1 MSSRTLNSFK
11 GRQLVIATMHQKEQV
26 MAPILEKGL
35 GVICT
40 IPKNFDTDS
49 FGTFSGEITRTSD
62 ALTVA
67 RQKCLAA
74 IVATDCDLAVA
85 SEGSFGPHPS
95 AYFASANDEL
105 VMLMDRENQ
114 LEIIGRSISFQTNFS
129 GSYINSETELMNFA
143 AQAKFPSHGLILR
156 PSANSTED
164 MLKGIV
170 SPDVL
175 LEQFRYLKV
184 KHPAVFVETDMRAM
198 YNPTRME
205 IISMATKQLVQ
216 HVQSLCPECQTPG
229 FTITDMKTGLPCSW
243 CGNATPSVLCHIYSC
258 KKCNFTKEHL
268 YPNHK
273 KTEDPGFCNY
283 CNP

>member
-1 MSSRTLNSFK
+1 
-11 GRQLVIATMHQKEQV
+11 MHHKEQV

-35 GVICT
+35 GVICIT
-40 IPKNFDTDS
+40 PKDLDTDS
-49 FGTFSGEITRTSD
+49 FGTFSGETARVSD

-95 AYFASANDEL
+95 AYFATADDEL
-105 VMLMDRENQ
+105 VVLLDRENQ
-114 LEIIGRSISFQTNFS
+114 LEIIGRSVSFKTNFS
-129 GSYINSETELMNFA
+129 GSSITTEQELLDFA
-143 AQAKFPSHGLILR
+143 AQATFPSHGLILR
-156 PSANSTED
+156 PSQYSTED
-164 MLKGIV
+164 MVKGIV

-175 LEQFRYLKV
+175 LEQFHYLKA
-184 KHPAVFVETDMRAM
+184 KYSTVFVETDMRAL

-216 HVQSLCPECQTPG
+216 NVQSLCPECQTPG
-229 FTITDMKTGLPCSW
+229 FTITDVKTGLPCSW
-243 CGNATPSVLCHIYSC
+243 CGSATSSVLSHIYSC
-258 KKCNFTKEHL
+258 KKCGFAKEQL

>member
-1 MSSRTLNSFK
+1 
-11 GRQLVIATMHQKEQV
+11 MHHKEQV

-40 IPKNFDTDS
+40 TPKDLDTDS
-49 FGTFSGEITRTSD
+49 FGTFSGETARTSD

-74 IVATDCDLAVA
+74 IVTTDCDLAVA

-95 AYFASANDEL
+95 AYFATADDEL
-105 VMLMDRENQ
+105 VVLLDRENQ
-114 LEIIGRSISFQTNFS
+114 LEIIGRSVSFKTNFS
-129 GSYINSETELMNFA
+129 GSSITTEQELLDFA
-143 AQAKFPSHGLILR
+143 AQATFPSHGLILR
-156 PSANSTED
+156 PSQYSTED
-164 MLKGIV
+164 MFKGIV
-170 SPDVL
+170 YPDVL
-175 LEQFRYLKV
+175 LEQFHYLKA
-184 KHPAVFVETDMRAM
+184 KYSTVFVETDMRAL

-216 HVQSLCPECQTPG
+216 NVQSLCPECQTPG
-229 FTITDMKTGLPCSW
+229 FIITDVKTGLPCSW
-243 CGNATPSVLCHIYSC
+243 CGSATSSVLSHIYSC
-258 KKCNFTKEHL
+258 KKCGFTKEQL

>member
-1 MSSRTLNSFK
+1 
-11 GRQLVIATMHQKEQV
+11 MHHKEQV

-40 IPKNFDTDS
+40 TPKDLDTDS
-49 FGTFSGEITRTSD
+49 FGTFSGETARVSD

-95 AYFASANDEL
+95 AYFATADDEL
-105 VMLMDRENQ
+105 VVLVDRLHN
-114 LEIIGRSISFQTNFS
+114 LEIIGRSVSFKTNFS
-129 GSYINSETELMNFA
+129 GSSITTEQELLDFA
-143 AQAKFPSHGLILR
+143 AQATFPSHGLILR
-156 PSANSTED
+156 SSQYSTED
-164 MLKGIV
+164 MVKAIV

-175 LEQFRYLKV
+175 LEQFHYLKT
-184 KHPAVFVETDMRAM
+184 KYSTVFVETDMRAL

-216 HVQSLCPECQTPG
+216 NVQSLCPECQTPG
-229 FTITDMKTGLPCSW
+229 FTISDVKTGLPCSW
-243 CGNATPSVLCHIYSC
+243 CGSATSSVLSHIYSC
-258 KKCNFTKEHL
+258 KKCGFTKEQL